1 MRDAARSALL
11 VRVALLACMAVG
23 VAAGVALAQS
33 GVLVRVHTVL
43 ATDSGSE
50 FDSRLEPQRRQLV
63 GLFRYSSFRLVSDES
78 RQCTFDS
85 PQSFEIPGG
94 RYLQVKP
101 LGTRNDRL
109 RLKVMLLEGA
119 SRPPLDTLFSV
130 PDHGNIWLAGP
141 RHPEGILLISIGAQ
155 NVGP

>member
-1 MRDAARSALL
+1 MRETIRSARV
-11 VRVALLACMAVG
+11 VRVALLAWMVVG
-23 VAAGVALAQS
+23 VASGVALAQS
-33 GVLVRVHTVL
+33 GILVRVRTVL

-50 FDSRLEPQRRQLV
+50 FDARLEPQRRQLV

-78 RQCTFDS
+78 RRCGFDS

-101 LGTRNDRL
+101 LGARNDRL

-141 RHPEGILLISIGAQ
+141 RHPEGILLISIG
-155 NVGP
+155 VHSEP